1 MTDNEHVVVESWTA
15 ESVNDDYLNGEDT
28 KVLSSWSNADVH
40 VYGKF
45 KSVDEALEAVCKANY
60 FKFDKK
66 SWSYDSTNKAF
77 ITSVMVDVNNC
88 EATPAEIEDWKKGQ
102 QYLYACHL
110 TVQLQVK
117 TDRDFLPDEFEGYDI
132 M

>member
-15 ESVNDDYLNGEDT
+15 ESVKDDYLEGEDV
-28 KVLSSWSNADVH
+28 KVLSSWSNADIRVD
-40 VYGKF
+40 GKY

-77 ITSVMVDVNNC
+77 ITSVMVDVNNY
-88 EATPAEIEDWKKGQ
+88 EATPTQIEDWKKGQ

-110 TVQLQVK
+110 TVRLQVK
-117 TDRDFLPDEFEGYDI
+117 ADRDFLPDEFEGYDI